1 MDTKAGTG
9 MDMGYP
15 MIGNLNS
22 IESGNLIVSSGFQ
35 CGHSGLIFSGL
46 NLESFTCVGKIKG
59 KFKPNREF
67 VACMRLPERFLFIR
81 MDTARKSFWDPFP
94 AECCGISCVPYLRY
108 RGEIEMKP
116 STADDSPLVTVFS
129 ESDQVTLTY
138 ELPYTATSC
147 CYIKMGKKN
156 IAVLETPKSETV
168 SSTYKELSSSL
179 GWKMSYMGRWT
190 FSNNI
195 RSEIFKPSVLYS
207 VLTVITLYPSFVR
220 PLYLMGGSS
229 YVS

>member
-1 MDTKAGTG
+1 
-9 MDMGYP
+9 MGYP
-15 MIGNLNS
+15 MIDNLTS
-22 IESGNLIVSSGFQ
+22 IESGSLIVSSGFQ
-35 CGHSGLIFSGL
+35 CGHSGLIYSGL
-46 NLESFTCVGKIKG
+46 NLESFTCIGKIKG

-67 VACMRLPERFLFIR
+67 VSCMRLPERFLFIR

-94 AECCGISCVPYLRY
+94 DECCGISCVPYLRY
-108 RGEIEMKP
+108 KGAIETKQGM
-116 STADDSPLVTVFS
+116 ADDSPLITVSS

-138 ELPYTATSC
+138 EVPYTATSC
-147 CYIKMGKKN
+147 CYIQMGRKK

-190 FSNNI
+190 FPNNI

-207 VLTVITLYPSFVR
+207 VLTIITLYPSFVR
-220 PLYLMGGSS
+220 QLYLMDGSS